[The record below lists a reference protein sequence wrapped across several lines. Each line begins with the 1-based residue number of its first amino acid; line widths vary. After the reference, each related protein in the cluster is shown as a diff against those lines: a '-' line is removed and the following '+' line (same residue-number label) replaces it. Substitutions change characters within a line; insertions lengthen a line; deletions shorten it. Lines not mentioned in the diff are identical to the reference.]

1 MLFDVAV
8 FINMANMRIY
18 VMSARMVRWIMM
30 PYHLQT
36 PLLVILLLHDNTELK
51 LSCHVIC

>member
-1 MLFDVAV
+1 
-8 FINMANMRIY
+8 MRIY